1 MMLIDDRPPDI
12 DCAMFQ
18 QTAVA
23 CGEVHEHVIMTR
35 RFLKRS
41 LQLAFSGVA
50 SVSIQRAGKCVVSKR
65 AGGTIT

>member
-1 MMLIDDRPPDI
+1 MLIDNGPPDI
-12 DCAMFQ
+12 DCAMFRQ
-18 QTAVA
+18 NAVA

-41 LQLAFSGVA
+41 LKLAFSGGA
-50 SVSIQRAGKCVVSKR
+50 WVSIQRAGKCVVSKR